1 VRAGLQE
8 DEPPEE
14 EGDVKLTSMRNSQR
28 QLSNPLTPFRPASTP
43 AEMKPE
49 KAPARR
55 EPQ

>member
-1 VRAGLQE
+1 MRAGLQE